1 MLPGDLY
8 KNETAH
14 GSLKINI
21 LSSLKLNNM
30 NYIIITYIIYLLL
43 TVSITIWVARTLFKN
58 GKIFLVDIF
67 NGNQEL
73 ANSVNNLLLTGFYL
87 INIGYAVYTLQVT
100 NSITNMQL
108 VIEELSIKIGL
119 IILILG
125 AMHFFNLYIFFKLR
139 KKALYEK
146 NLREKYHLT
155 PVEQINKG

>member
-1 MLPGDLY
+1 
-8 KNETAH
+8 
-14 GSLKINI
+14 
-21 LSSLKLNNM
+21 M
-30 NYIIITYIIYLLL
+30 NYIIITYIIYLML
-43 TVSITIWVARTLFKN
+43 TVSITIWVATTLFRN

-67 NGNQEL
+67 NGNRDL

-146 NLREKYHLT
+146 AVREKYHLS
-155 PVEQINKG
+155 PVEQINKV